1 MLKWF
6 KASEAAQVG
15 TALADDVM
23 LQSPLGSLARDKGKN
38 PGVQER
44 ELQKFLQ
51 KFLQRVDRDARPLQL
66 NFLRRAKLANSFKWR
81 LLEKGIEKELVDEL
95 TQALVL
101 RLTTQP
107 AGTTQAIQPDVVPT
121 QRNLPRTVEALLAK
135 GNEYMAKGAN
145 DEAMGCYQQVV
156 NLDPRH
162 AVARNN
168 LGATFSEQGRYR
180 EAEEQFRRAIGI
192 RESYPDPHSN
202 LGAVLMWLG
211 RYDES
216 ETQLRRALKLKPS
229 LLGAQLNLGTT
240 LFLLGRLRDAR
251 ESFEKAAR
259 LAPGDARPLAG
270 LGQIAGSEGRLVEA
284 ETLFQ
289 RALNIDPR
297 LPTAWSGLTASR
309 RMTTADSAWFKRA
322 EEIADSGFTPVEEA
336 TMRYA
341 IGKYYDDVGDFARAF
356 RSYQRGNELEKKR
369 TQPYDRAERTR
380 FVDDLLTLYT
390 PEVLARAPAGSS
402 DSARPVFVVGMPRSG
417 TSLVEQIIAS
427 HPAAH
432 GAGEI
437 AFWNRAVRMHEN
449 VLRKGLPDESLCR
462 QLAAEYLRVLA
473 GHSEQA
479 LRVVD
484 KAPVNC
490 DYLGLIHYV
499 FPNARLI
506 YMRRDPIDTCL
517 SCYFQQFSAAINF
530 TMDLADLAH
539 YYRVHERLVAHW
551 RSVLP
556 SEVFLDVPYAEL
568 VADQESWSRKIVD
581 FIRLPWDARCLEF
594 HKTERTVTTA
604 SVWQVRQKIY
614 SSSVGR
620 WRNYQKFIGPLLSL
634 SHADS

>member
-1 MLKWF
+1 M
-6 KASEAAQVG
+6 
-15 TALADDVM
+15 
-23 LQSPLGSLARDKGKN
+23 
-38 PGVQER
+38 
-44 ELQKFLQ
+44 
-51 KFLQRVDRDARPLQL
+51 
-66 NFLRRAKLANSFKWR
+66 
-81 LLEKGIEKELVDEL
+81 
-95 TQALVL
+95 
-101 RLTTQP
+101 
-107 AGTTQAIQPDVVPT
+107 
-121 QRNLPRTVEALLAK
+121 AK

-229 LLGAQLNLGTT
+229 SLEAQINLGTT

-417 TSLVEQIIAS
+417 TSLV
-427 HPAAH
+427 
-432 GAGEI
+432 
-437 AFWNRAVRMHEN
+437 
-449 VLRKGLPDESLCR
+449 
-462 QLAAEYLRVLA
+462 
-473 GHSEQA
+473 
-479 LRVVD
+479 
-484 KAPVNC
+484 
-490 DYLGLIHYV
+490 
-499 FPNARLI
+499 
-506 YMRRDPIDTCL
+506 
-517 SCYFQQFSAAINF
+517 
-530 TMDLADLAH
+530 
-539 YYRVHERLVAHW
+539 
-551 RSVLP
+551 
-556 SEVFLDVPYAEL
+556 
-568 VADQESWSRKIVD
+568 
-581 FIRLPWDARCLEF
+581 
-594 HKTERTVTTA
+594 
-604 SVWQVRQKIY
+604 
-614 SSSVGR
+614 
-620 WRNYQKFIGPLLSL
+620 
-634 SHADS
+634 

>member
-336 TMRYA
+336 TMR
-341 IGKYYDDVGDFARAF
+341 
-356 RSYQRGNELEKKR
+356 
-369 TQPYDRAERTR
+369 
-380 FVDDLLTLYT
+380 
-390 PEVLARAPAGSS
+390 
-402 DSARPVFVVGMPRSG
+402 
-417 TSLVEQIIAS
+417 
-427 HPAAH
+427 
-432 GAGEI
+432 
-437 AFWNRAVRMHEN
+437 
-449 VLRKGLPDESLCR
+449 
-462 QLAAEYLRVLA
+462 
-473 GHSEQA
+473 
-479 LRVVD
+479 
-484 KAPVNC
+484 
-490 DYLGLIHYV
+490 
-499 FPNARLI
+499 
-506 YMRRDPIDTCL
+506 
-517 SCYFQQFSAAINF
+517 
-530 TMDLADLAH
+530 
-539 YYRVHERLVAHW
+539 
-551 RSVLP
+551 
-556 SEVFLDVPYAEL
+556 
-568 VADQESWSRKIVD
+568 
-581 FIRLPWDARCLEF
+581 
-594 HKTERTVTTA
+594 
-604 SVWQVRQKIY
+604 
-614 SSSVGR
+614 
-620 WRNYQKFIGPLLSL
+620 
-634 SHADS
+634 